1 MRHQTSLKTSFS
13 QNSILLGRLPRR
25 LDAPC
30 RKTIR
35 LASSIRVRACSYFE
49 NISADLA
56 ARLKY
61 QKSKGALPNLE
72 LSHIQAVERQ
82 LQVGE
87 YLQHEQR
94 QSIWLVVPRSSVF
107 AWPRGEDLTSSWIR
121 VLLWQAIC
129 RFWKTIIIPTL
140 TTESKHSIGKP

>member
-13 QNSILLGRLPRR
+13 QNSVLLGRLPRR
-25 LDAPC
+25 LVAPC
-30 RKTIR
+30 RKTFR
-35 LASSIRVRACSYFE
+35 LASGIRVRACSYSE

-82 LQVGE
+82 LQVKE
-87 YLQHEQR
+87 YLQHEQGR
-94 QSIWLVVPRSSVF
+94 VF
-107 AWPRGEDLTSSWIR
+107 CWFFLAVAYLHDQEAKI
-121 VLLWQAIC
+121 
-129 RFWKTIIIPTL
+129 
-140 TTESKHSIGKP
+140 